1 MSKPRISYV
10 DPSTINDPA
19 MIAEFERCAR
29 EGTPRPESQAIR
41 AHVPATFWSFANTW
55 RDVFKNGVADHKI
68 KELCRIYVSRS
79 VLCEFCGNQ
88 RSIKAAKSGL
98 KEDDYSDLI
107 NFESSTRYDERQ
119 KAALAYAE
127 AITWDLPATDEL
139 WDRLHKHF
147 SEPELVEIGYFV
159 AITMGQQRWLRTLNI
174 EHHQIL
180 AGTDASMAPGF
191 EIIGRTS
198 AFETGRRLLG
208 QDQHQTRKTGC
219 RVTSQTTMKS
229 AIRPAPASQAAK
241 AEPRIRVRG
250 LGKHYGSL
258 EVFRNI
264 DFEVGER
271 EIVAIVGPSGCGK
284 TTLLRCIDGLLPHD
298 AGEIWVGTERVTEP
312 IAGVAMVFQHFG
324 LFPWKTVFEN
334 VAYGLRMAGAPKAD
348 IAHKVPEFIK
358 LVGLTGFENA
368 FPYQMSGGMQQ
379 RCGLA
384 RALAVEPNVLLMD
397 EPFAAVDAQTREILQ
412 FELLRIWEQRPTAM
426 IFVTHSIEEAVL
438 LGHRVIVL
446 KGRPSS
452 IHETITID
460 LPHPRTRET
469 LREPR
474 FAELRERVWGTL
486 MREARE
492 AEFQLER

>member
-1 MSKPRISYV
+1 
-10 DPSTINDPA
+10 

-180 AGTDASMAPGF
+180 AGTDGSMAPGF
-191 EIIGRTS
+191 ETLRRAP
-198 AFETGRRLLG
+198 AFQASRRLLG
-208 QDQHQTRKTGC
+208 QSQRQTRKAGR
-219 RVTSQTTMKS
+219 RVTSQATATS
-229 AIRPAPASQAAK
+229 AIRNAPAAQGK
-241 AEPRIRVRG
+241 DEPRIRVRG
-250 LGKHYGSL
+250 LGKHYGTL

-264 DFEVGER
+264 DFDVGER

-298 AGEIWVGTERVTEP
+298 AGEIRVGAERVTEP

-348 IAHKVPEFIK
+348 IERKVPEFIK
-358 LVGLTGFENA
+358 MVGLSGFEGA

-412 FELLRIWEQRPTAM
+412 FELLNIWEQRPTAM
-426 IFVTHSIEEAVL
+426 VFVTHSIEEAVL

-460 LPHPRTRET
+460 LPNPRTRET

-492 AEFQLER
+492 AEFHLER